1 MFVQFNAELKYGG
14 SMTLK
19 DQIIEK
25 AEYDNFEECKREG
38 AVFENFYVFNLK
50 LLRELMQ
57 EELKNEKTE

>member
-1 MFVQFNAELKYGG
+1 MKKSLNL
-14 SMTLK
+14 L

-57 EELKNEKTE
+57 EELENEKAK